1 MAKELE
7 LLKCVLPNKFVMGCI
22 VTKLPHLWR
31 NFSTYLKHHMHE
43 FFIEI
48 TNRFL
53 YVEEK
58 AREKNTST
66 LVALRDIMVPSGE
79 K

>member
-1 MAKELE
+1 
-7 LLKCVLPNKFVMGCI
+7 MGCI

-31 NFSTYLKHHMHE
+31 NFSTYLKHHRHE
-43 FFIEI
+43 FFIDI
-48 TNRFL
+48 ANGFL

-58 AREKNTST
+58 AREKNTNT

-79 K
+79 KCPQFQAK